1 MPFGGQ
7 AWKLKDKVFESESGP
22 YSYACIMSVRPKH
35 PHLAAIRKGAKKV
48 LKTVGH
54 VLAVHPPPIK
64 EGQKKEEQRVI
75 DRSAER
81 YALLERYDSEYETLC
96 GLTRMK
102 KD

>member
-1 MPFGGQ
+1 
-7 AWKLKDKVFESESGP
+7 
-22 YSYACIMSVRPKH
+22 MSVKTSTPISQRSEKEQ
-35 PHLAAIRKGAKKV
+35 KKV